1 MYFLVVISCSIL
13 RGMVLKE
20 PSSIRIPEAIEGAP
34 MSPKLLLRTK
44 ALIRKGSY
52 EVLAYL
58 D

>member
-1 MYFLVVISCSIL
+1 
-13 RGMVLKE
+13 MVLKE